1 MKKIKIFFSI
11 QDLVDETTENMKNA
25 DGCSSLAFSN
35 GSGDP
40 DRFSI
45 SNS

>member
-1 MKKIKIFFSI
+1 MKNKDFFSI
-11 QDLVDETTENMKNA
+11 QDLADETNENMKNA
-25 DGCSSLAFSN
+25 DGCSSLAFNN
-35 GSGDP
+35 GSRDP